1 MEKELKKKVQKD
13 IIRFRIENKEKKNKL
28 KDRKKLAL
36 KDEDNDVVKKRPA
49 SWKYEFDGKKRNKG
63 IQLIKEV

>member
-1 MEKELKKKVQKD
+1 MEKEVKKKVQQD
-13 IIRFRIENKEKKNKL
+13 IISFRLENKKKKEEL

-49 SWKYEFDGKKRNKG
+49 SWKYEFDGKKRKKG
-63 IQLIKEV
+63 IQLIKEI